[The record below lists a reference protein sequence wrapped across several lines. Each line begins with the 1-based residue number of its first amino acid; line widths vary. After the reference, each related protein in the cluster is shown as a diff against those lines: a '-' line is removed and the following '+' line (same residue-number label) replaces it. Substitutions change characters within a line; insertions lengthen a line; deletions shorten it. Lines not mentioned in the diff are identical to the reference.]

1 MYNNPSPQYQTIFCT
16 GYITLNVS
24 GFLISHYSG
33 FFNLSFW
40 VFMCLYW
47 IKHSVSSVWTYPR
60 LKQEYVGEHYVA

>member
-33 FFNLSFW
+33 FSIYHSGFS
-40 VFMCLYW
+40 
-47 IKHSVSSVWTYPR
+47 SVSSGLNTLFP
-60 LKQEYVGEHYVA
+60 LSGLIQG